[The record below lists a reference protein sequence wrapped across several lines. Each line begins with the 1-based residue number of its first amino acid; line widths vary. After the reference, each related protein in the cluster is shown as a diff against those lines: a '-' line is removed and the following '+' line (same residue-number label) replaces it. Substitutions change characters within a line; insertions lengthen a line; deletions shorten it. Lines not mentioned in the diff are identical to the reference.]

1 MLSAP
6 ILLLVFAAVVGS
18 EVPLGTSLRTIYAQ
32 EIIDPDPSPGVAG
45 RQPGSDGSQAAG
57 AAQRY
62 RTDKVKEPVSI
73 RTTHSIT
80 GSGGGQ

>member
-6 ILLLVFAAVVGS
+6 ILLLVFAAAVGS

-32 EIIDPDPSPGVAG
+32 EIIDPDPAPGIAG

-57 AAQRY
+57 AAERY
-62 RTDKVKEPVSI
+62 RTDKVKKPVSV
-73 RTTHSIT
+73 RTSKSIT
-80 GSGGGQ
+80 DSGGSQ